1 MDKLHRQFLSLL
13 NSSIHGEKPQVSELV
28 EWQKL
33 YNFSITHMIAPVLY
47 ESAYRCDSFKD
58 VDEKLRNKW
67 RKQTIATCML
77 QLRNNAELAKIY
89 SALEKNGVHPL
100 LVKGLVC
107 RSLYK
112 NPDIR
117 ISSDEDMLVR
127 DSEWENC
134 EKTLSG
140 LGLISDENDGQV
152 VTWSKPGTQVHLEI
166 HKTLFPTDSA
176 AYGHLN
182 EAFKDVFENAV
193 NDKFCGINVCTLSP
207 TEHFLYLLCH
217 SIKHF
222 LGSGFG
228 IRQLCD
234 ISLFA
239 ERYSNEID
247 WKAIW
252 AWTEK
257 WGYEVLT
264 LNLLDI
270 GIKYLGLPEEKV
282 KVNFK
287 TKGLVDSE
295 PLLLDLFDSGIYGKS
310 TQSRLH
316 SSRITLNAVEGN
328 SQNKSV
334 LKTLFPPKEALIKDY
349 PELEKSSAKL
359 PLVWAKRI
367 AKYAKESRSSDDN
380 SALESVKLGNKRV
393 ELFKKYRVI
402 K

>member
-1 MDKLHRQFLSLL
+1 MEKLHRQFLNLL
-13 NSSIHGEKPQVSELV
+13 NSSIHGTEPQISEPV
-28 EWQKL
+28 DWQEL
-33 YNFSITHMIAPVLY
+33 YNLSVNHMIAPVLY
-47 ESAYRCDSFKD
+47 ESAYRCENFNNA
-58 VDEKLRNKW
+58 DEELKQKW
-67 RKQTIATCML
+67 RKQTIATCMF

-89 SALEKNGVHPL
+89 SALEQNNVHPL

-127 DSEWENC
+127 ETEWDVC
-134 EKTLSG
+134 EKTLSD
-140 LGLISDENDGQV
+140 LGLVSDENEGQV
-152 VTWSKPGTQVHLEI
+152 VTWSKPGTQVHLEV
-166 HKTLFPTDSA
+166 HRTLFPENSA

-182 EAFKDVFENAV
+182 EAFKDVFNNAV
-193 NDKFCGINVCTLSP
+193 NDKFCGINVYTLSP

-234 ISLFA
+234 ISLFS
-239 ERYSNEID
+239 EKYSDEID
-247 WKAIW
+247 WDEIW
-252 AWTEK
+252 AWTSK

-270 GIKYLGLPEEKV
+270 GIKYLTLPKEKV

-316 SSRITLNAVEGN
+316 SSRITLNAVEGH

-349 PELEKSSAKL
+349 PELEKSSSKL

-367 AKYAKESRSSDDN
+367 TKYAKESRNSNDN
-380 SALESVKLGNKRV
+380 SAIESVKLGNRRV
-393 ELFKKYRVI
+393 ELFKKYRVL